1 MANIKIMA
9 LGGLGEQGK
18 NMYIVEINDNIFV
31 LDAGL
36 KYPEIDMYGVDAV
49 VPDITYLIENKKR
62 IQGIFL
68 SHGHEDNIGAVP
80 YLLEKIPV
88 RVYGTHYTL
97 SIVED
102 MLRNNKMDIK
112 KYKLFRINDKKVL
125 SFNDIKCS
133 FFNTTHSVPES
144 VGIALSTDDGTIVY
158 ATDFNFNPETEDYYK
173 VSYEKITDIGKENVL
188 ICLSESV
195 GTSSLGRPT
204 DFSSFEYTL
213 NNIFNNTE
221 DRVIFAGYSEDLLRV
236 QKAINIAIA
245 KGKKIAFIGKGSD
258 RLVNFARNTNYI
270 HIDEDSIVNLK
281 YIDDNNT
288 NNIKNL
294 VVFLTGVRNEPYAA
308 LNRMVKHE
316 DRLIHIEK
324 SDNIIIVCPP
334 KSGSELYV
342 TNVINELYRSNANIT
357 IFDKKDICGT
367 HASNSDL
374 KMLYSML
381 KPKYAMP
388 IKGEYR
394 HIYDHSQVLLK
405 MGYNK
410 ENILQLDNG
419 ELVEIVNGEIVNTER
434 HSVRDIFVNGS
445 LIGGVNEKVIKDRET
460 LSEEGVVILNL
471 AFDVRLRKIINEPT
485 VITRGFTYKL
495 TDEQVNEIILS
506 TATKIV
512 NNALLKKSFDIEQL
526 KDVLQNEIS
535 NQLFR
540 FTKHRPIIITSLV
553 EVNKPKPNNK

>member
-18 NMYIVEINDNIFV
+18 NMYIVEINNDIFV

-49 VPDITYLIENKKR
+49 VPDISYLIENKKR

-68 SHGHEDNIGAVP
+68 SHGHEDNIGAIP
-80 YLLEKIPV
+80 YLLKRIPV

-97 SIVED
+97 SLVED
-102 MLRNNKMDIK
+102 ILKSNKMDIK

-125 SFNDIKCS
+125 TFNDVTCS

-144 VGIALSTDDGTIVY
+144 VGISLSTEDGSIVY

-188 ICLSESV
+188 AVLAESV

-204 DFSSFEYTL
+204 DYSSFEYSL
-213 NNIFNNTE
+213 NNILNNTE
-221 DRVIFAGYSEDLLRV
+221 KRVIIAGYSEDLLRV
-236 QKAINIAIA
+236 QKAINIALA

-270 HIDEDSIVNLK
+270 NIDEDAIVNLK
-281 YIDDNNT
+281 YIDDNNK
-288 NNIKNL
+288 NVIENL
-294 VVFLTGVRNEPYAA
+294 VVFVTGVRNEPYAA
-308 LNRMVKHE
+308 LNRMAKCE

-324 SDNIIIVCPP
+324 GDSVVIMCPP

-342 TNVINELYRSNANIT
+342 TNVINELYRSNANINV
-357 IFDKKDICGT
+357 FEKKHLCGT
-367 HASNSDL
+367 HATNSDL

-381 KPKYAMP
+381 KPKYALP

-394 HIYDHSQVLLK
+394 HMYDHSQVLFK

-410 ENILQLDNG
+410 ENVLQLENG
-419 ELVEIVNGEIVNTER
+419 EMVEIVNGEIVNIEKHNLTD
-434 HSVRDIFVNGS
+434 VFVNGS
-445 LIGGVNEKVIKDRET
+445 LVGGVNEKVIKDRET
-460 LSEEGVVILNL
+460 LAEEGAVIVNV
-471 AFDVRLRKIINEPT
+471 AYDVRTRKLVNNPSI
-485 VITRGFTYKL
+485 ITRGFTYKISE
-495 TDEQVNEIILS
+495 EQLNEIVSNI
-506 TATKIV
+506 TVKII
-512 NNALLKKSFDIEQL
+512 NNALLKKTFNLEQL

-540 FTKHRPIIITSLV
+540 FTKHRPIIILSIL
-553 EVNKPKPNNK
+553 ELNKPKNVKE

>member
-18 NMYIVEINDNIFV
+18 NMYIVEINNDIFV

-49 VPDITYLIENKKR
+49 VPDISYLIENKKR

-68 SHGHEDNIGAVP
+68 SHGHEDNIGAIP
-80 YLLEKIPV
+80 YLLKRIPV

-97 SIVED
+97 SLVED
-102 MLRNNKMDIK
+102 ILKSNKMDIK

-125 SFNDIKCS
+125 TFNDVTCS

-144 VGIALSTDDGTIVY
+144 VGISLSTEDGSIVY

-188 ICLSESV
+188 AVLAESV

-204 DFSSFEYTL
+204 DYSSFEYSL
-213 NNIFNNTE
+213 NNILNNTE
-221 DRVIFAGYSEDLLRV
+221 KRVIIAGYSEDLLRV
-236 QKAINIAIA
+236 QKAINIALA
-245 KGKKIAFIGKGSD
+245 KDKKIAFIGKGSD

-270 HIDEDSIVNLK
+270 NIDEDAIVNLK
-281 YIDDNNT
+281 YIDDNN
-288 NNIKNL
+288 KNVIEDL
-294 VVFLTGVRNEPYAA
+294 VVFVTGVRNEPYAA
-308 LNRMVKHE
+308 LNRMAKCE

-324 SDNIIIVCPP
+324 GDSVVIMCPP

-342 TNVINELYRSNANIT
+342 TNVINELYRSNANINV
-357 IFDKKDICGT
+357 FEKKHLCGT
-367 HASNSDL
+367 HATNSDL

-381 KPKYAMP
+381 KPKYALP

-394 HIYDHSQVLLK
+394 HMYDHSQVLFK

-410 ENILQLDNG
+410 ENVLQLENG
-419 ELVEIVNGEIVNTER
+419 EMVEIVNGEIVNIEKHNLTD
-434 HSVRDIFVNGS
+434 VFVNGS
-445 LIGGVNEKVIKDRET
+445 LVGGVNEKVIKDRET
-460 LSEEGVVILNL
+460 LAEEGAVIVNV
-471 AFDVRLRKIINEPT
+471 AYDVRTRKLVNNPSI
-485 VITRGFTYKL
+485 ITRGFTYKIS
-495 TDEQVNEIILS
+495 DEQLNEIVSNI
-506 TATKIV
+506 TVKII
-512 NNALLKKSFDIEQL
+512 NNALLKKTFNLEQL

-540 FTKHRPIIITSLV
+540 FTKHRPIIILSIL
-553 EVNKPKPNNK
+553 ELNKPKNVKE

>member
-18 NMYIVEINDNIFV
+18 NMYIVEINNDIFV

-49 VPDITYLIENKKR
+49 VPDISYLIENKKR

-68 SHGHEDNIGAVP
+68 SHGHEDNIGAIP
-80 YLLEKIPV
+80 YLLKRIPV

-97 SIVED
+97 SLVED
-102 MLRNNKMDIK
+102 ILKSNKMDIK

-125 SFNDIKCS
+125 TFNDVTCS

-144 VGIALSTDDGTIVY
+144 VGISLSTEDGSIVY

-188 ICLSESV
+188 AVLAESV

-204 DFSSFEYTL
+204 DYSSFEYSL
-213 NNIFNNTE
+213 NNILNNTE
-221 DRVIFAGYSEDLLRV
+221 KRVIIAGYSEDLLRV
-236 QKAINIAIA
+236 QKAINIALA

-270 HIDEDSIVNLK
+270 NIDEDAIVNLK
-281 YIDDNNT
+281 YIDDNN
-288 NNIKNL
+288 KNVIEDL
-294 VVFLTGVRNEPYAA
+294 VVFVTGVRNEPYAA
-308 LNRMVKHE
+308 LNRMAKCE

-324 SDNIIIVCPP
+324 GDSVVIMCPP

-342 TNVINELYRSNANIT
+342 TNVINELYRSNANINV
-357 IFDKKDICGT
+357 FEKKHLCGT
-367 HASNSDL
+367 HATNSDL

-381 KPKYAMP
+381 KPKYALP

-394 HIYDHSQVLLK
+394 HMYDHSQVLFK

-410 ENILQLDNG
+410 ENVLQLENG
-419 ELVEIVNGEIVNTER
+419 EMIEIVNGEIVNIEKHNLTD
-434 HSVRDIFVNGS
+434 VFVNGS
-445 LIGGVNEKVIKDRET
+445 LVGGVNEKVIKDRET
-460 LSEEGVVILNL
+460 LAEEGAVIVNV
-471 AFDVRLRKIINEPT
+471 AYDVRTRKLVNNPSI
-485 VITRGFTYKL
+485 ITRGFTYKIS
-495 TDEQVNEIILS
+495 DEQLNEIVSNI
-506 TATKIV
+506 TVKII
-512 NNALLKKSFDIEQL
+512 NNALLKKTFNLEQL

-540 FTKHRPIIITSLV
+540 FTKHRPIIILSIL
-553 EVNKPKPNNK
+553 ELNKPKNVKE